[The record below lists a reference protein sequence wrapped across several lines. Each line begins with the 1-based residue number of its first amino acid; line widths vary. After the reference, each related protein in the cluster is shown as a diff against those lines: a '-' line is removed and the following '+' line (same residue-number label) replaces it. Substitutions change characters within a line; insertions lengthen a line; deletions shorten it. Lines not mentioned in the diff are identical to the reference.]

1 MSITN
6 PRDNKGKKK
15 GNKNNTPNNNQNS
28 KFIPKGGGSGKPAVT
43 IKPHKAGGSRGS

>member
-15 GNKNNTPNNNQNS
+15 GQKNQAPGKGQNS
-28 KFIPKGGGSGKPAVT
+28 KFIPKPGKVQGS

>member
-15 GNKNNTPNNNQNS
+15 NPKNTPGHQGSSS
-28 KFIPKGGGSGKPAVT
+28 KFIPKPGKAQGT
-43 IKPHKAGGSRGS
+43 IKPHKPGGTRGS